1 MCTDDA
7 RKEAQGRIHAV
18 SGQGEEAVQKSSKV
32 KKKGLPARGEQL
44 RTEEVKV
51 ITLLVT
57 FQLGVILILEMTKL
71 RLTRLSDLPKVIHL
85 PSDEAWAQ
93 TCFPG
98 SHASVLPMLSHISYS
113 LLPPPG

>member
-7 RKEAQGRIHAV
+7 RKEAQSRIHAV

-32 KKKGLPARGEQL
+32 KKGPPARGEQL